1 MSPESVGMLTV
12 TLNSAESPT
21 ELKRQLDR
29 ERGLRLI
36 LEEQVRQLENQLEN
50 QLFQQQQQQQPTQ
63 IFEMDEVDAIGMQ
76 LVAAESLPVGHTQTV
91 VCSPPT
97 SRTSSPVTVLPEQRY
112 TLIILCLLI
121 IAQYKIKIC
130 IYLASLTNSDI
141 KVNTITLYMYSNWQR
156 NTNNQQFILL

>member
-1 MSPESVGMLTV
+1 MSPERVSLTV

-36 LEEQVRQLENQLEN
+36 LEEQVRQLENQL
-50 QLFQQQQQQQPTQ
+50 FQQQQQQQTQ
-63 IFEMDEVDAIGMQ
+63 IFEMDEVDSIGMQ

-97 SRTSSPVTVLPEQRY
+97 SRTSSPVTVIPEQRY
-112 TLIILCLLI
+112 TLTNLCHAYFMI
-121 IAQYKIKIC
+121 YIKI
-130 IYLASLTNSDI
+130 IFYFTLLSNYII
-141 KVNTITLYMYSNWQR
+141 KVNKL
-156 NTNNQQFILL
+156 FF

>member
-1 MSPESVGMLTV
+1 MSPERVGLLTV
-12 TLNSAESPT
+12 TLNSESPA

-36 LEEQVRQLENQLEN
+36 LEEQVRQLENQL
-50 QLFQQQQQQQPTQ
+50 FQQQQQQQTQ
-63 IFEMDEVDAIGMQ
+63 IFEMDEVDSIGMQ

-112 TLIILCLLI
+112 TFL
-121 IAQYKIKIC
+121 
-130 IYLASLTNSDI
+130 
-141 KVNTITLYMYSNWQR
+141 
-156 NTNNQQFILL
+156 